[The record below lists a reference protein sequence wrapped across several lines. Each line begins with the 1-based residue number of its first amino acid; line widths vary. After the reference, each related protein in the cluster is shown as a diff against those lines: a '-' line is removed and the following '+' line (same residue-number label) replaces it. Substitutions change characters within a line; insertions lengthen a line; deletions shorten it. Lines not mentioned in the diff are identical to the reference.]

1 MPVPHSQGLTASF
14 AGVALG
20 SVIGFDAD
28 SAAGSPYE
36 FTPAGATIVGT
47 GLNSRV
53 VRQLNWPTVENGT
66 VSFRVLGNPIFVESD
81 MGTRGTLAF
90 SVGGVSVSRTAA
102 IKTSRRA
109 GERGGLIQTAYE
121 FVFTGED

>member
-1 MPVPHSQGLTASF
+1 MPVPDSQGLTASF
-14 AGVALG
+14 AGVSLG

-28 SAAGSPYE
+28 SSAGNPHE
-36 FTPAGATIVGT
+36 FTPATATVVGAGM
-47 GLNSRV
+47 NARV
-53 VRQLNWPTVENGT
+53 VRQLNWASVENGT
-66 VSFRVLGNPIFVESD
+66 ASFRALGNPVFVESD
-81 MGTRGTLAF
+81 MGIRGTLAF

>member
-1 MPVPHSQGLTASF
+1 MPVPDSQGLTASF
-14 AGVALG
+14 AGVSLG
-20 SVIGFDAD
+20 AVIGFDVD
-28 SAAGSPYE
+28 SSAGNPYE
-36 FTPAGATIVGT
+36 FTPATATVVGA

-53 VRQLNWPTVENGT
+53 VRQLNWASVENGT
-66 VSFRVLGNPIFVESD
+66 ASFRVLGNPIFVESD

>member
-1 MPVPHSQGLTASF
+1 MPVPNAQGLTATF

-20 SVIGFDAD
+20 QVIGFDAD
-28 SAAGSPYE
+28 SSAGTPYE
-36 FTPAGATIVGT
+36 FTPAGATVVGT
-47 GLNSRV
+47 GLNARV
-53 VRQLNWPTVENGT
+53 VRQLNWTSVENGT

-90 SVGGVSVSRTAA
+90 SVGGVSLSRTAA
-102 IKTSRRA
+102 IKTCRRA

-121 FVFTGED
+121 FTFTGED

>member
-1 MPVPHSQGLTASF
+1 LPVANAQGLTASF
-14 AGVALG
+14 AGVSLG

-28 SAAGSPYE
+28 SSAGNPYD
-36 FTPAGATIVGT
+36 FTPAGATVVGT
-47 GLNSRV
+47 GMNARV
-53 VRQLNWPTVENGT
+53 VRQLNWSMVENGT

-81 MGTRGTLAF
+81 MGIRGTLAF
-90 SVGGVSVSRTAA
+90 SVGGISLSRTAA

>member
-1 MPVPHSQGLTASF
+1 LPVPNAQGLTASF
-14 AGVALG
+14 AGVSLG
-20 SVIGFDAD
+20 AVVGFDAD
-28 SAAGSPYE
+28 SSAGTPYE
-36 FTPAGATIVGT
+36 FTPAGATVVGT
-47 GLNSRV
+47 GLNARV
-53 VRQLNWPTVENGT
+53 VRQLNWTSVENGT

-90 SVGGVSVSRTAA
+90 SVGGVSLSRTAA

-109 GERGGLIQTAYE
+109 GERGGLIQSSYE